1 MQTPEP
7 QNETEADPSANYQ
20 ASYYKQHPEVLL
32 GFGGLAKYRPEVIEG
47 YLTLRRAAF
56 NVGPGAALSP
66 KFKELVI
73 IAMEC
78 AMMKTNP
85 PPTGHARRA
94 VEAGASIEEIAEV
107 VALCIPIAGMMSYQ
121 ESGKFV
127 LEAAEQRLQELQE
140 SGEHVAAI

>member
-1 MQTPEP
+1 MHTPEP
-7 QNETEADPSANYQ
+7 ASAAGDDPSAAYQ
-20 ASYYKQHPEVLL
+20 AAYYQQHPEVLQ
-32 GFGGLAKYRPEVIEG
+32 GFAGLAKYRPAVIDG

-56 NVGPGAALSP
+56 NVGPDAALSP
-66 KFKELVI
+66 KMKELVI
-73 IAMEC
+73 IGMEC

-121 ESGKFV
+121 EAGRFV
-127 LEAAEQRLQELQE
+127 IEAAEQRIAELKA
-140 SGEHVAAI
+140 S